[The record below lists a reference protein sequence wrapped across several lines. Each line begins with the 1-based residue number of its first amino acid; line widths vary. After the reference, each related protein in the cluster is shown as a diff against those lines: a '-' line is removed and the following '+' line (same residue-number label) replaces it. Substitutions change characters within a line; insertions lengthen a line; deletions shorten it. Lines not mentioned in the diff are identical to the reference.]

1 MGQDVFPMAYTLT
14 IVEPIWPMLDICFP
28 ALLPFLLIII
38 SRISFPDLTETVFKA
53 VASGLANQLSE
64 EEEDRENEDLTQASL
79 VEYFLEVILDIM

>member
-1 MGQDVFPMAYTLT
+1 MAYTLT